1 MHAPL
6 PFTVPL
12 QRVASELQSPA
23 AGAPAA
29 VNVDIALKTTKPTKP
44 AGLVVINQPSA
55 AALRVLEAMLR
66 DGTAAAVAADLSSSG
81 PAAWIG
87 NNSSS
92 SSEKGGPGGKD
103 AWAPFVSALS
113 AAGFTTHALVRT
125 GPDRLNDPE
134 PPPGSMLDVPPE
146 GSALS
151 VAWAAATSFVSARK
165 PLLHL
170 DAECTGK
177 VRARGGDKRGSI
189 ASPNWLPPA
198 ASSLF
203 LFLLQGRHYAVIG
216 TDSKPIYGF
225 GAVVSTIFWR
235 ESEGCEGM
243 RTGICWRRGVSSMQ
257 CWVGKPSSSRPRT

>member
-1 MHAPL
+1 MYAPL
-6 PFTVPL
+6 PFTAPL
-12 QRVASELQSPA
+12 QRLAASELQSPA
-23 AGAPAA
+23 ADAPAA
-29 VNVDIALKTTKPTKP
+29 VNVDIAPKTTKP
-44 AGLVVINQPSA
+44 AGLVVLNQPSA

-66 DGTAAAVAADLSSSG
+66 DGTAAAVAADLSGSG

-87 NNSSS
+87 NSSS
-92 SSEKGGPGGKD
+92 SSIGKGGPGGKD
-103 AWAPFVSALS
+103 AWAPFVAALS

-170 DAECTGK
+170 DAECKGK
-177 VRARGGDKRGSI
+177 VRARSGDEKGTV
-189 ASPNWLPPA
+189 ASPEWPPPA
-198 ASSLF
+198 ASSLH
-203 LFLLQGRHYAVIG
+203 FLLQGRHYAVIG

-235 ESEGCEGM
+235 ESKGCEGM
-243 RTGICWRRGVSSMQ
+243 RTGACWRLCVSLMQ